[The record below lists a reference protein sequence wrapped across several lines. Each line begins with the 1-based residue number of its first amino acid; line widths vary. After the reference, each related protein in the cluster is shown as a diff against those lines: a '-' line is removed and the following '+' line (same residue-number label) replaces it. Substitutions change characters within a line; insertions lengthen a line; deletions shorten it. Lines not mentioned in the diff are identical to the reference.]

1 MSETGTRMT
10 KLITILSALCLMAAL
25 AACGSSGSETSQAST
40 ATATGSPSPSV
51 AAEATITISGM
62 KFGDP
67 VTVAPGATIE
77 IVNDDTAE
85 HSVTSN
91 TAGQFDTDVDGGAK
105 ETFTAPT
112 QPGEYAFHCTYH
124 PNMKGTLIVK

>member
-1 MSETGTRMT
+1 MT
-10 KLITILSALCLMAAL
+10 KLFTILSALCLMAAL
-25 AACGSSGSETSQAST
+25 AACGGSGTETSQAST
-40 ATATGSPSPSV
+40 ATATGSPSSSV
-51 AAEATITISGM
+51 AAAATITISGM

-67 VTVAPGATIE
+67 VTVTPGATIE

>member
-1 MSETGTRMT
+1 MT
-10 KLITILSALCLMAAL
+10 KFFTLLSALCLMAAL
-25 AACGSSGSETSQAST
+25 AACGSSGSGGSYANT
-40 ATATGSPSPSV
+40 ATATGSPSSSV
-51 AAEATITISGM
+51 AAAATITISGM